1 MVDKID
7 KFDGKYAFL
16 SNFYPCDVFSVED
29 MLIYPSVEHA
39 FQAAKVKDVETKRAF
54 QVAPSPAAAK
64 RLGKQVPLRDDW
76 EDIKLD
82 VMYNLVWSK
91 FVNNSELRYKLISTD
106 DAELVEGNTWGDT
119 FWGVCKGTGNNHLGE
134 ILMNVRDELHGKNHC
149 K

>member
-1 MVDKID
+1 MIDIID

-16 SNFYPCDVFSVED
+16 SNFYPCDVFSAED
-29 MLIYPSVEHA
+29 MLVYPSVEHA

-64 RLGKQVPLRDDW
+64 KLGKQVPLRDDW
-76 EDIKLD
+76 KNIKLD

-91 FVNNSELRYKLISTD
+91 FVNNSELRYKLLSTD

-119 FWGVCKGTGNNHLGE
+119 FWGMCKSVGDNHLGK
-134 ILMNVRDELHGKNHC
+134 ILMNVRDELDGKNHC

>member
-39 FQAAKVKDVETKRAF
+39 FQAGKVKDVETKRAF